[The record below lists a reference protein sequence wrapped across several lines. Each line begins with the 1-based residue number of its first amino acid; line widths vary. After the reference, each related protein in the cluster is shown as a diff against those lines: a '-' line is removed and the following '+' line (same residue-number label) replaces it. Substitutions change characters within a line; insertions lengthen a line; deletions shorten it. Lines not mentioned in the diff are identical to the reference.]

1 MTSAGGD
8 SCSAGASSSSPDNS
22 HKRMP
27 YRNSLG
33 RQRELLE
40 SQINDRDHRI
50 AQLEHELR
58 EARGS
63 LVSSRRGLDEV
74 QLHRLEHA
82 QMQSISEARH
92 KRQSRAAH
100 QRIKV
105 YKRDMDD
112 MESLRGYA
120 ELIQEA
126 APSTTDS
133 AYVLKLQKQIKKANE
148 RMDQQKE
155 EMEVIRRSNEDVM
168 ESLMAEVCE
177 VVEDRCRVE
186 VDMANQIKHLRREM
200 GEGEAK
206 LREESAELERKLAK
220 AQRRLRRFEQGD
232 DGDDT
237 DGQSN
242 SEAADA
248 GENKL
253 ENDEG
258 KVKSNGTETIPEEIQ
273 EKGDD
278 EEPSSPSDEMKLA
291 TLKGLQKQLKELQVE
306 SARTEEELH
315 ATLKTKRDEIAN
327 LKGG

>member
-1 MTSAGGD
+1 M
-8 SCSAGASSSSPDNS
+8 
-22 HKRMP
+22 
-27 YRNSLG
+27 
-33 RQRELLE
+33 
-40 SQINDRDHRI
+40 
-50 AQLEHELR
+50 
-58 EARGS
+58 
-63 LVSSRRGLDEV
+63 SSRRGLDEV

-112 MESLRGYA
+112 MESLHGYA

-126 APSTTDS
+126 APPTTDS
-133 AYVLKLQKQIKKANE
+133 TYVLKLQKQIKKAND

-200 GEGEAK
+200 GQGEAK
-206 LREESAELERKLAK
+206 LREELEQLERKLAK
-220 AQRRLRRFEQGD
+220 ARSRLERFEKAENVD
-232 DGDDT
+232 D
-237 DGQSN
+237 S
-242 SEAADA
+242 DA
-248 GENKL
+248 SKNNE
-253 ENDEG
+253 E
-258 KVKSNGTETIPEEIQ
+258 KVKSNGAETIPEDAQ

-278 EEPSSPSDEMKLA
+278 DNTSSSDEMKLA
-291 TLKGLQKQLKELQVE
+291 KLKELQKQLKALQID
-306 SARTEEELH
+306 SSRTEENLH
-315 ATLKTKRDEIAN
+315 ATLKKKRDEIAK

>member
-1 MTSAGGD
+1 MTSTGGD
-8 SCSAGASSSSPDNS
+8 SSSAGAPPSLENNNT
-22 HKRMP
+22 KTTP

-33 RQRELLE
+33 RQRQLLE
-40 SQINDRDHRI
+40 GQINDRDHKI

-58 EARGS
+58 EAKGS

-112 MESLRGYA
+112 MESLHGYA

-126 APSTTDS
+126 APQTTDS
-133 AYVLKLQKQIKKANE
+133 TYVLKLQKQIKKAND

-200 GEGEAK
+200 GQGEAK
-206 LREESAELERKLAK
+206 LRGELEELEGKLAK
-220 AQRRLRRFEQGD
+220 ARRRLERFEQAEGGD
-232 DGDDT
+232 G
-237 DGQSN
+237 S
-242 SEAADA
+242 DA
-248 GENKL
+248 SKH
-253 ENDEG
+253 DEEE
-258 KVKSNGTETIPEEIQ
+258 VKSNGIEAIPEEETQ

-278 EEPSSPSDEMKLA
+278 NNASSPSDEMKLA
-291 TLKGLQKQLKELQVE
+291 KLKELQMQLKALQID
-306 SARTEEELH
+306 SSRTEEELH
-315 ATLKTKRDEIAN
+315 ATLKNKRDEIAK
-327 LKGG
+327 LKGGKESLS